1 MIAAVKI
8 ELFFTFM
15 NCRKYKNAL
24 RVLKVFQGFSVVM
37 WVSWEGVLQCLN
49 YVAFLL
55 QGRFYLELQ
64 LFQMPSSVTSNCRDN
79 FIREMHERVPVR

>member
-1 MIAAVKI
+1 
-8 ELFFTFM
+8 M
-15 NCRKYKNAL
+15 NGRKYKNAL

-64 LFQMPSSVTSNCRDN
+64 LSQMPSSVTSNCRDN